1 MPKIIL
7 NAGHGG
13 SDPGLI
19 YNDRK
24 EKNDNLNLAFAVGNI
39 LQGYGYDVFYTR
51 TDDSFISPVDRA
63 IAANEQGGDLLV
75 NIHRGSSP
83 FENTI
88 SGARALISRNDGLN
102 VVAAENILRN
112 LEQVGFRSYGI
123 SPRDIYLQQN
133 VNMPALEII
142 VGYMNSDADNER
154 FDTRFNDIANAIANG
169 IVETFQNV

>member
-13 SDPGLI
+13 SDPGII

-39 LQGYGYDVFYTR
+39 LEANGYDVFYTR
-51 TDDSFISPVDRA
+51 SDDSFISPVDRA

-88 SGARALISRNDGLN
+88 SGARALISENDGIN
-102 VVAAENILRN
+102 VEAAQNVLKN
-112 LEQVGFRSYGI
+112 LEPIGFRNFGVS
-123 SPRDIYLQQN
+123 SRDIYIQQN
-133 VNMPALEII
+133 VNMPSFEIVI
-142 VGYMNSDADNER
+142 GYMNSDADNER
-154 FDTRFNDIANAIANG
+154 FDTRFNDIANAVAYG
-169 IVETFQNV
+169 IMETFENV

>member
-39 LQGYGYDVFYTR
+39 LKGHGYDVYYTR
-51 TDDSFISPVDRA
+51 TDDSFVSPVDRA

-88 SGARALISRNDGLN
+88 SGARALITTNDGIN
-102 VVAAENILRN
+102 VVAADNVLKN
-112 LEQVGFRSYGI
+112 LEPVGFRNFGVGQ
-123 SPRDIYLQQN
+123 RDIYIQQN
-133 VNMPALEII
+133 VTMPAFEII
-142 VGYMNSDADNER
+142 IGYMNSDADNEIY
-154 FDTRFNDIANAIANG
+154 DTRLNDIAYAVANG
-169 IVETFQNV
+169 IMETFENV